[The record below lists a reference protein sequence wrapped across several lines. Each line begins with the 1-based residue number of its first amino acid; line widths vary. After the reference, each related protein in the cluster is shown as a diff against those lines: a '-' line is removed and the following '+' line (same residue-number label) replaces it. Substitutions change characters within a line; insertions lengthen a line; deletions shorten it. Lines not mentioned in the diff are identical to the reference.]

1 MDAGEPADESEGHG
15 SQRFVERIGRLS
27 RTLVADQTFAGK
39 LEAVA
44 ALAQRLLPG
53 CDGAG
58 ITLRIRDEPYSV
70 GVTNP
75 LALEVDLVQYD
86 TGEGPCLAAIEG
98 SHVVRVDILEAG
110 ERFEHFAPGALD
122 RGVHSVLS
130 IPINADDRTVG
141 ALNLYASSEA
151 AFDPDAEELVMPL
164 AAYAGEVIATSDLYA
179 YSLELFDDVLE
190 ELATTSMIDSAIGVV
205 MSLTETGSEAAR
217 RILEDA
223 AEARGSSLRNAAERV
238 LREQL
243 QTHGESEPPEGDD
256 GFFPPPRTDHS

>member
-1 MDAGEPADESEGHG
+1 MDAGEPADEWEDQDSEP
-15 SQRFVERIGRLS
+15 FVERIGRVN

-70 GVTNP
+70 AVTNP
-75 LALEVDLVQYD
+75 LVLEVDLVQYD

-98 SHVVRVDILEAG
+98 SHVVRVDILDAG

-122 RGVHSVLS
+122 RGVLSVLS
-130 IPINADDRTVG
+130 IPINADERTVG
-141 ALNLYASSEA
+141 ALNLYANSEA
-151 AFDPDAEELVMPL
+151 AFDPDAEQLVMPL

-179 YSLELFDDVLE
+179 YSLELFDEVLE

-205 MSLTETGSEAAR
+205 MALTETGPEAAR

-223 AEARGSSLRNAAERV
+223 AEARGASVRDAAEHV

-243 QTHGESEPPEGDD
+243 QTHEETESSEGDD
-256 GFFPPPRTDHS
+256 G